1 MILYYLHDHLFI
13 LLYIVVFI
21 IIILVN
27 ESNFIKTLTLLNWS
41 DLKLFDL
48 VKVGPLKE

>member
-21 IIILVN
+21 IMVN
-27 ESNFIKTLTLLNWS
+27 EINFIKTLTLLNWS